1 MRLGFDVTGTAMGLA
16 IIFMTLLSAGS
27 VVAGLILA
35 VRQDWVLVVLGLFAL
50 LFCSVLA
57 RLLEAL
63 VVPINVAAVP
73 VLVILVAEILCLR
86 LVLGSDTSLHRLLVW
101 LWGYGV
107 ATAPW
112 TLFAL
117 RVGRFRRT
125 LVGIRAYA
133 GHVALWLFSILVLWL
148 HVTADVATAAML
160 VPAILPFA
168 VGLLLALA
176 DREAIANVHV

>member
-1 MRLGFDVTGTAMGLA
+1 MRLGFDVTGTVLGLA
-16 IIFMTLLSAGS
+16 TIPMALLSAGS
-27 VVAGLILA
+27 VVAG
-35 VRQDWVLVVLGLFAL
+35 RP
-50 LFCSVLA
+50 
-57 RLLEAL
+57 LEAL
-63 VVPINVAAVP
+63 VVAIDDAAALALVRRRHGRARAIAVASGAVP

-86 LVLGSDTSLHRLLVW
+86 VVLGADASSHRLLLW

-125 LVGIRAYA
+125 LVSIRAYA
-133 GHVALWLFSILVLWL
+133 GHVALWLFSILALWL
-148 HVTADVATAAML
+148 HMTVGVAAAAML
-160 VPAILPFA
+160 IPAILPFA

-176 DREAIANVHV
+176 DREAIANVRV